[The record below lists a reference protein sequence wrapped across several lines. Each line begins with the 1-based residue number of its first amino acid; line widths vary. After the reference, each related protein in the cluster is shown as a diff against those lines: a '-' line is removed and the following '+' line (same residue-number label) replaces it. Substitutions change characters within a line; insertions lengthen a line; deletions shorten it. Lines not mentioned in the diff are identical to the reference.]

1 MTQPTTAPFR
11 SQIRSIED
19 LNSPAGRLEAVL
31 NTGRDDAPYAAL
43 VCHPH
48 PLGGGTMHNKVV
60 YHAMKVFTSLGLPV
74 LRFNFRG
81 VGLSE
86 GTFDEGK
93 GEQDD
98 VRTAL
103 NWMEANLNKPIL
115 FAGFSF
121 GSYVGL
127 RACCGDSRV
136 KGLICLGL
144 PVHAEGRDYSY
155 GFLPECPQPKLFI
168 SGDHDAYGPRAQV
181 EQAVET
187 ATGKKRLIWI
197 EGAEH
202 FFQGVPSSPGP
213 KLSLMQDAIRLWL
226 QEQFGLAQI

>member
-1 MTQPTTAPFR
+1 MTHPATSTFR
-11 SQIRSIED
+11 FQIRSIED
-19 LNSPAGRLEAVL
+19 LSSPAGRLEAVL
-31 NTGRDDAPYAAL
+31 NTGRDDAPYTAL

-86 GTFDEGK
+86 GAFSEGK
-93 GEQDD
+93 GEQED
-98 VRTAL
+98 VRAAL

-136 KGLICLGL
+136 KALICLGL
-144 PVHAEGRDYSY
+144 PVHAEGRDYTYS
-155 GFLPECPQPKLFI
+155 FLPQCPQPKLFI

-181 EQAVET
+181 EQAIET
-187 ATGKKRLIWI
+187 ATEPKRLVWI
-197 EGAEH
+197 EEAEH
-202 FFQGVPSSPGP
+202 FFQGIPSSPSP

-226 QEQFGLAQI
+226 EEQFGLAQI

>member
-1 MTQPTTAPFR
+1 MTHPPATHL
-11 SQIRSIED
+11 RSIDD
-19 LNSPAGRLEAVL
+19 LHSPGGKLEAVL

-60 YHAMKVFTSLGLPV
+60 YHAMKVFTSFGLPV

-86 GTFDEGK
+86 GSFDEGR

-98 VRTAL
+98 VRAAL
-103 NWMEANLNKPIL
+103 NWMEVNLNKPIL

-127 RACCGDSRV
+127 RSCCGDPRV
-136 KGLICLGL
+136 KALISLGL
-144 PVHAEGRDYSY
+144 PVHAEGRDYTY
-155 GFLPECPQPKLFI
+155 GFLKQCSQPKLFI
-168 SGDHDAYGPRAQV
+168 SGDHDAYGPRTTV
-181 EQAVET
+181 EHVVQT
-187 ATGKKRLIWI
+187 ATEPKRLVWI

-213 KLSLMQDAIRLWL
+213 KLSLMQDTIRIWL
-226 QEQFGLAQI
+226 REQLDLVQP

>member
-1 MTQPTTAPFR
+1 MTHPPATHL
-11 SQIRSIED
+11 RSIDD
-19 LNSPAGRLEAVL
+19 LHSPAGRLEAVL

-86 GTFDEGK
+86 GDFDEGK

-98 VRTAL
+98 VRAAL
-103 NWMEANLNKPIL
+103 NWMEVNLNKPIL

-121 GSYVGL
+121 GSHVGL
-127 RACCGDSRV
+127 RACCGDPRV
-136 KGLICLGL
+136 KALICLGL
-144 PVHAEGRDYSY
+144 PVHADGRDYTY
-155 GFLPECPQPKLFI
+155 GFLPQCLQPKLFI
-168 SGDHDAYGPRAQV
+168 SGDHDPYGPRAQV
-181 EQAVET
+181 EHVVET
-187 ATGKKRLIWI
+187 AIEPKRLVWI

-202 FFQGVPSSPGP
+202 FFQGIPSSPNP
-213 KLSLMQDAIRLWL
+213 KLSVMQDAIRTWL
-226 QEQFGLAQI
+226 KEQFGLTQT